1 MANLRTVQVVTDA
14 CAGVIA
20 RIEMGAA
27 LQSMADERG
36 LALAREQRAH
46 AAAAAANRA
55 KDEFLATLS
64 HEMRTPLNAILG
76 WVQTLQKTGV
86 SGERLIHGL
95 AAIERSAN
103 DQRRLVDDLLD
114 MSRIVSGK
122 FRLDIAVANLRTI
135 IDDALIAI
143 GPAAEAKRLVI
154 ETDIDGD
161 MVIRADSPRL
171 QQVLWNLLS
180 NAVKFTPP
188 AGVITIAARRARESI
203 SIQVTDTGVGI
214 EPELLPYVFDRFR
227 QGDGSPTRFHGG
239 LGLGLSI
246 VRTIAELHGGTV
258 VAASPGRNQGATI
271 TMTLPVSM
279 AQDETAAAVD
289 SAEGATWL
297 SRTSATRS

>member
-1 MANLRTVQVVTDA
+1 
-14 CAGVIA
+14 
-20 RIEMGAA
+20 
-27 LQSMADERG
+27 
-36 LALAREQRAH
+36 
-46 AAAAAANRA
+46 
-55 KDEFLATLS
+55 
-64 HEMRTPLNAILG
+64 
-76 WVQTLQKTGV
+76 
-86 SGERLIHGL
+86 LIHGL

-122 FRLDIAVANLRTI
+122 FRLEIAVANLRTI

-279 AQDETAAAVD
+279 APDETAAARGTHDCAV
-289 SAEGATWL
+289 T
-297 SRTSATRS
+297 